1 MSESMRKFHNTRRKG
16 LFMSSLVTQRLFQV
30 SFTINFMTRS
40 MHDIYLVMDMT
51 YKEVGSLKVYK
62 NDSKVF

>member
-1 MSESMRKFHNTRRKG
+1 MSESMRRYHNTRRKG
-16 LFMSSLVTQRLFQV
+16 LFMASLATQRLYQV

-51 YKEVGSLKVYK
+51 YKEVGSLAVLK
-62 NDSKVF
+62 NGVKVF